1 MPEHGAISKPE
12 ILNVVGLSSEV
23 CSKHKAQ
30 KYAYLRVCAR
40 VRICVCHVHT
50 KNKGQEPSET
60 RPV

>member
-30 KYAYLRVCAR
+30 KHAYLRVCVLAFVFVYVMCTQKIR
-40 VRICVCHVHT
+40 A
-50 KNKGQEPSET
+50 KNLQ
-60 RPV
+60 